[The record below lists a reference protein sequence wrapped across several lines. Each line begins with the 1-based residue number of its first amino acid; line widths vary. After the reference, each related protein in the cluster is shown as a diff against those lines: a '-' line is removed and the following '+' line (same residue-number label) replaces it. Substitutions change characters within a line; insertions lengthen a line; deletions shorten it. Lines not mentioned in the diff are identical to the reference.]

1 MVESFTAICVYLAF
15 VNIGKWIA
23 LREIDKP
30 TGRKIPAWFA
40 AKYQESPY

>member
-1 MVESFTAICVYLAF
+1 MAEFFVAICFYLAF
-15 VNIGKWIA
+15 VNTGKWIA

-30 TGRKIPAWFA
+30 TGRKIPVWFA